1 MLYALQGVP
10 IKVTVAISGEETVLA
25 GLDRAKDKFQAD
37 KEQLN
42 ENSIGHGVILF
53 SSFTLF
59 SPLFPSSF
67 PSSFPLFV
75 FLFLYFSSLFFFFC
89 AL

>member
-37 KEQLN
+37 KEHLN
-42 ENSIGHGVILF
+42 ENSIGYGVILF

-59 SPLFPSSF
+59 SPLF

-75 FLFLYFSSLFFFFC
+75 FLFLYFSSLFFFFSSR
-89 AL
+89 

>member
-37 KEQLN
+37 KEQLV
-42 ENSIGHGVILF
+42 ENSIGHGNYLSVSLYLSFLF
-53 SSFTLF
+53 S
-59 SPLFPSSF
+59 
-67 PSSFPLFV
+67 V
-75 FLFLYFSSLFFFFC
+75 LFLYFTNTVNECC
-89 AL
+89 AISKYEINS